1 MNQELDKATT
11 QARLTQI
18 ETKLSFAE
26 DLLEEL
32 NHLVFRQQEQI
43 KRLQAQLDRVSQKQS
58 NAGPRERFDLQDER
72 PPHY

>member
-1 MNQELDKATT
+1 MEQFLNDERLD
-11 QARLTQI
+11 RI
-18 ETKLSFAE
+18 EIKLSFAE

-43 KRLQAQLDRVSQKQS
+43 AGLQAQLNRLLERGEQS
-58 NAGPRERFDLQDER
+58 PIATPRDPRDER

>member
-1 MNQELDKATT
+1 MQEFLNDERLD
-11 QARLTQI
+11 RI

-43 KRLQAQLDRVSQKQS
+43 SGLQAQLNRLLERGEQS
-58 NAGPRERFDLQDER
+58 SIVTPRDLRDER